1 MKRLAVLLT
10 ASFLLSACIFRAPP
24 PGWTPP
30 ADAAAAPSQE
40 PGALPAES
48 AVDGEEPVEPA
59 TDGSGEVSVGGT
71 AKPGGELDTAALC
84 TKASTCTTR
93 VSMELCGL
101 FDPKCLDSFH
111 KHLDGATREK
121 CQEKLDRL
129 PGLVEKHGRPGYVL
143 PQECR

>member
-1 MKRLAVLLT
+1 M
-10 ASFLLSACIFRAPP
+10 
-24 PGWTPP
+24 PP
-30 ADAAAAPSQE
+30 APAHDGPAISADASLEVEVEAEANASTGEGGSDAE
-40 PGALPAES
+40 PGAVDAAVGAPAS
-48 AVDGEEPVEPA
+48 
-59 TDGSGEVSVGGT
+59 
-71 AKPGGELDTAALC
+71 ELDTAALC

-129 PGLVEKHGRPGYVL
+129 PALVEKHKRPGYVL
-143 PQECR
+143 PPECR